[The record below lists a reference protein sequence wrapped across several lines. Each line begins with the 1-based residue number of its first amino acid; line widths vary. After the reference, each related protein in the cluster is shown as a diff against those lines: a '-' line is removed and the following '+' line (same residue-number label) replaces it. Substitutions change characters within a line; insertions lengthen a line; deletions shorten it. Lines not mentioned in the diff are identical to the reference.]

1 MRVNPKNHRCF
12 YLRRKLVTPAVGFLI
27 FTIILSTTIF
37 ILSMRSGVPKFSL
50 PTLVEIT
57 SANVNLL
64 KPIYLLEKGVGI
76 TSVIFSP
83 DGQYLAVARLDKI
96 LHVWSTKDYQ
106 LIYTFHIEPD
116 CVECVAFSPDS
127 RFLASVRE
135 TRPYDVIVWDI
146 ATGKSPWESFGTLA
160 NPDEKISSLV
170 FSPDGKLLAESIG
183 NRVLFWQV
191 DIKGFELIREIVG
204 NSGPVNSLAFSSD
217 GLRLLTTS
225 DDMTAKVWDAN
236 TGDWLMTLS
245 GHTDIV
251 ANGIFFADPALIVT
265 AGYDRTI
272 RFWDSQTGLLV
283 KILEEHTSPVI
294 SLTSSLNGQIL
305 ASGGMDER
313 VILWDVK
320 TWNKLFTVTENHK
333 DIIPMAFSPD
343 NKIFITTGPD
353 DKLWLWGVEK

>member
-1 MRVNPKNHRCF
+1 MLVNQKDHI
-12 YLRRKLVTPAVGFLI
+12 YLHLRRRLVTPAVGFLI

-37 ILSMRSGVPKFSL
+37 VLSMRSGVPMFSL

-57 SANVNLL
+57 SANVSLL

-83 DGQYLAVARLDKI
+83 DGQYIAVARLDKT

-106 LIYTFHIEPD
+106 LIYTFQIEPD
-116 CVECVAFSPDS
+116 CVDCVAFSPDS

-146 ATGKSPWESFGTLA
+146 GTGKSLWESFDTLV
-160 NPDEKISSLV
+160 NHDDKISSLV
-170 FSPDGKLLAESIG
+170 FSPDGKLLAEAIG

-204 NSGPVNSLAFSSD
+204 NSAPVNSLAFSPD

-225 DDMTAKVWDAN
+225 DDMTAKVWDAS

-245 GHTDIV
+245 GHTNIV
-251 ANGIFFADPALIVT
+251 AKGIFLADNAWIVT

-272 RFWDSQTGLLV
+272 RFWDSQTGSLV
-283 KILEEHTSPVI
+283 KTLEDHTSPVI
-294 SLTSSLNGQIL
+294 SLISSLNSQIL

-320 TWNKLFTVTENHK
+320 TWNKLFTLPENHK

-343 NKIFITTGPD
+343 NKIFIATGPD